1 MTEKEK
7 ADIELAL
14 KTLRKELAE
23 ITKERD
29 RLTVKAVQ
37 IEQNIHNLNSLL
49 VREAVLAGYRK
60 FTAIGITE
68 ALKTVL
74 RTHGKPM
81 TAANVKLGLELMGFD
96 LKHFK
101 NPSAA
106 VHNTLKRMHGTGEL
120 IFDPRD
126 KTYSLHNKAFYGEV

>member
-7 ADIELAL
+7 ADIQTALRTLRRELAQV
-14 KTLRKELAE
+14 TG
-23 ITKERD
+23 ERD
-29 RLTVKAVQ
+29 RLTVKAVR
-37 IEQNIHNLNSLL
+37 IEQNIRNLNSLL
-49 VREAVLAGYRK
+49 VREAVLDGYRK

-81 TAANVKLGLELMGFD
+81 TPADVKLGLELMGFD
-96 LKHFK
+96 LERFK

-120 IFDPRD
+120 MFDPRD
-126 KTYSLHNKAFYGEV
+126 KTYQLHNRAFYGE